1 LRVIIVANGKL
12 VDPET
17 IRAELMNA
25 DLVIAADGG
34 ALHCLDL
41 GIVPGLVVGDF
52 DSLSPAVLDRLI
64 AGGTAIQR
72 HPAAKDETDLELAL
86 LAALHQGATHI
97 LIFGALGA
105 RWDMS
110 MANVLLLAHPAFAHQ
125 QITLWADGQRIS
137 LLQAGQTH
145 QLNGS
150 PGDTVSLIPL
160 HGDASGVKTEGLAYP
175 LRDETLYFGA
185 TRGISNTLLGE
196 QASVFIQHG
205 ALLCVQIRKSEHLLM

>member
-1 LRVIIVANGKL
+1 LRVIIVANGEL

-52 DSLSPAVLDRLI
+52 DSLSPAILDRLI

-110 MANVLLLAHPAFAHQ
+110 MANVLLLAHPAFAQQ
-125 QITLWADGQRIS
+125 QITLWADGQRIC

-175 LRDETLYFGA
+175 LSDETLYFGA